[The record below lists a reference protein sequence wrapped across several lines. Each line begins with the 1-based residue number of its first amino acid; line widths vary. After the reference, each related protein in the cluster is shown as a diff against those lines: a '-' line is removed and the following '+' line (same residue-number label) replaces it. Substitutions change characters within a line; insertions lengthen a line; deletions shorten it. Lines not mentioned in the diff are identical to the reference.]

1 MISIYLNGRL
11 GNQLF
16 QYTFCRISALKNK
29 CNFFIPSNKI
39 ESIEFYSQCNN
50 KLSSNLSMSEETN
63 PHYWTGEKLFN
74 IDYGINDGNII
85 SSVVEIDI
93 KNVTDGMLLV
103 GFYQSDSYMVEYRDT
118 IIDDWF
124 KFNDSVILESKGL
137 LKQYN
142 IDEYCYI
149 HFRGTDYKTI
159 PQFFLP
165 IDYYVNAMNHI
176 KNHKPD
182 IKFLVITD
190 DIDEGKKM
198 FPDIEVI
205 SNTTEIDFY
214 ILSQSKFSIIPNS
227 TFSWWSRWI
236 SKNNEMTIAPNKW
249 FNYNSHE
256 NTFYPPKIKTS
267 FFTYI

>member
-63 PHYWTGEKLFN
+63 PHYWVGDKLFDV
-74 IDYGINDGNII
+74 DYGINDGNII

-93 KNVTDGMLLV
+93 KNVNDGMLLV

-118 IIDDWF
+118 IINDWF

-165 IDYYVNAMNHI
+165 TDYYVNAMNHI

-227 TFSWWSRWI
+227 TFSWWGSWL
-236 SKNNEMTIAPNKW
+236 NNNNPIVIAPNQW
-249 FNYNSHE
+249 FNYNGGDG
-256 NTFYPPKIKTS
+256 FFPQGIKCNM
-267 FFTYI
+267 FTYV

>member
-1 MISIYLNGRL
+1 
-11 GNQLF
+11 
-16 QYTFCRISALKNK
+16 
-29 CNFFIPSNKI
+29 
-39 ESIEFYSQCNN
+39 
-50 KLSSNLSMSEETN
+50 
-63 PHYWTGEKLFN
+63 
-74 IDYGINDGNII
+74 
-85 SSVVEIDI
+85 
-93 KNVTDGMLLV
+93 
-103 GFYQSDSYMVEYRDT
+103 
-118 IIDDWF
+118 
-124 KFNDSVILESKGL
+124 
-137 LKQYN
+137 
-142 IDEYCYI
+142 
-149 HFRGTDYKTI
+149 
-159 PQFFLP
+159 
-165 IDYYVNAMNHI
+165 MNHI

-256 NTFYPPKIKTS
+256 NTFYPPEIKTS